1 MHLKSEKNRMY
12 VKPLFL
18 YPFVCFVMFILV
30 PMIFSEKD
38 FSYENAKYT
47 FILFV
52 MITAS
57 VLLVHYLLM
66 VPIGRCDIVID
77 RNGVSSEKINKYG
90 FKGFVKWDCIQKVKV
105 FDNPKGPNIID
116 LYIHPEAVVDNS
128 ILDGSAT
135 NRFDLKIITIRFDF
149 VPESVKEIEKYI
161 SQFIK
166 IAQ

>member
-1 MHLKSEKNRMY
+1 MHLKSDKNRMY
-12 VKPLFL
+12 VKPLYL
-18 YPFVCFVMFILV
+18 YPSVSFVMFFLV
-30 PMIFSEKD
+30 PMFFSEKE

-47 FILFV
+47 LILFAI
-52 MITAS
+52 ITAS

-77 RNGVSSEKINKYG
+77 RNGVSSEKIKKYG
-90 FKGFVKWDCIQKVKV
+90 FEGFVKWDCIQKVKV

-135 NRFDLKIITIRFDF
+135 ERFDLKIITIRFDF
-149 VPESVKEIEKYI
+149 VPEPVKEIEKYI
-161 SQFIK
+161 SKFKK
-166 IAQ
+166 IV